1 MKVRNGFVSNSSSSS
16 FILGYGVIKDEVK
29 LKKYLEE
36 NNIKLDG
43 YNVRILKPN
52 LEKINSL
59 ECCNNATLYI
69 PNELLNN
76 DLFLVEIA
84 NNEGDEGFY
93 KTEEFN
99 DDCYELDYSIAENID
114 FYSREQQKL
123 IEVFDNKD
131 LIIKG
136 EVIFGAERN
145 G

>member
-1 MKVRNGFVSNSSSSS
+1 MKIRNGFVSNSSSSS
-16 FILGYGVIKDEVK
+16 FILGYGVIKNEVK

-43 YNVRILKPN
+43 YDVRILKPN

-59 ECCNNATLYI
+59 ECCNDASLLI
-69 PNELLNN
+69 PNTLLNN

-93 KTEEFN
+93 KAEEFN
-99 DDCYELDYSIAENID
+99 DDCYDLDYSIAENIV
-114 FYSREQQKL
+114 FYSKEQQAL
-123 IEVFDNKD
+123 IKVFDNKD
-131 LIIKG
+131 LIVEG
-136 EVIFGAERN
+136 EVIFGAGRN